1 MYGVESS
8 LWIKVASMH
17 FEGAVVRWL
26 QSVER
31 RVHSMSWE
39 QFCSAL
45 HDRFGRDQH
54 EALISQLFHIK
65 QPGTVAEYVDRFS
78 ALVDQLAAYES
89 TDNPLY
95 YAMRFVD
102 GLRDD
107 IKLMVVIQRPTLDTA
122 CALAMV

>member
-1 MYGVESS
+1 
-8 LWIKVASMH
+8 MH
-17 FEGAVVRWL
+17 FEGVVVRWL
-26 QSVER
+26 QSVEH
-31 RVHSMSWE
+31 RVCSMSWE

-45 HDRFGRDQH
+45 HDRFGRDHH
-54 EALISQLFHIK
+54 EALIRQLFHIK
-65 QPGTVAEYVDRFS
+65 QSGTVAEYVDRFS
-78 ALVDQLAAYES
+78 ALVDQLAAYEC

-107 IKLMVVIQRPTLDTA
+107 IKLMVMIQRPTLDTA

>member
-1 MYGVESS
+1 
-8 LWIKVASMH
+8 
-17 FEGAVVRWL
+17 
-26 QSVER
+26 
-31 RVHSMSWE
+31 
-39 QFCSAL
+39 
-45 HDRFGRDQH
+45 
-54 EALISQLFHIK
+54 
-65 QPGTVAEYVDRFS
+65 
-78 ALVDQLAAYES
+78 VDQLAAYES